1 MVQYAQLER
10 YEGNEALFDLIRMSM
25 VSTIA
30 GEPLH
35 IHAEGLRGTGKTT
48 IMRKAQDILPPITRI
63 KGCIYNCDPAHPHCP
78 QHRKLSAQELT
89 DIGVEEIPMP
99 FLEISHSAKVGT
111 VAGSIDLAKLTDDK
125 NPEAQ
130 LLPGLIPQAHRG
142 ILFIDE
148 INRLADTAPEITD
161 ILLDLMGTK
170 PGIVQI
176 EEAGLPV
183 VSIKVNV
190 SVWAASNPD
199 EDPGPLEEIRRQLSD
214 RFDMVCYMGR
224 PTSLDVLSKMLKE
237 NFHTNRIS
245 TDRDSMSPED
255 ILKKHNESTADLLRW
270 SETYRQADIPDFVRN
285 YIARLYVK
293 HNLESIRAI
302 EAMQQGAVLYAIT
315 KERDQATIND
325 VARLLPLI
333 LKHRLNSD
341 ALIRVINDLDG
352 KGESI
357 FSSVN
362 KKITKKPE
370 QAEETDYFKSTG
382 RPLKDLKKQELINT
396 EKSIDFNKD

>member
-1 MVQYAQLER
+1 MLKYYAQLER

-63 KGCIYNCDPAHPHCP
+63 KGCIYNCDPDEPHCP
-78 QHRKLSAQELT
+78 DHRGLPGQKIADL
-89 DIGVEEIPMP
+89 GVEEIPMP
-99 FLEISHSAKVGT
+99 FIEISHSAKVGT
-111 VAGSIDLAKLTDDK
+111 VAGSIDLAKLTDPSK
-125 NPEAQ
+125 PEAG

-170 PGIVQI
+170 PGVVQI

-183 VSIKVNV
+183 VHIKVNV

-224 PTSLDVLSKMLKE
+224 PTSIEVLAKMLKE
-237 NFHTNRIS
+237 NFHTIGGEPA
-245 TDRDSMSPED
+245 RDFNNVEAYQ
-255 ILKKHNESTADLLRW
+255 KKHQEYTQALLRW
-270 SETYRQADIPDFVRN
+270 ADIYEQSDLPDFVRN

-302 EAMQQGAVLYAIT
+302 EAMQQGAVLYGIMKDRNPAS
-315 KERDQATIND
+315 IND
-325 VARLLPLI
+325 VIRILPLI
-333 LKHRLNSD
+333 LKHRLD
-341 ALIRVINDLDG
+341 AEALIRVINDVEG
-352 KGESI
+352 KGGKESV
-357 FSSVN
+357 FSSGQ
-362 KKITKKPE
+362 KKIPNKTE
-370 QAEETDYFKSTG
+370 QAEETG
-382 RPLKDLKKQELINT
+382 
-396 EKSIDFNKD
+396 